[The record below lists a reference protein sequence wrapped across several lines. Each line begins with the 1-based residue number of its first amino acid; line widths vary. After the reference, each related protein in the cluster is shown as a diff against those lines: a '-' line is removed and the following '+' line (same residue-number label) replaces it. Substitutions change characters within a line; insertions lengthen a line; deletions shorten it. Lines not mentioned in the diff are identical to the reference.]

1 MGNVV
6 VNGAHDSRLVLMRGS
21 RHLKQ
26 IVSTKGIYGVGMVL
40 LAALISP
47 ADSTAGPVVEQ
58 RIERIRNALLPP
70 VLVQGES
77 TPSTSLASRMESLH
91 VPGVSVAVIHGGK
104 LEWARGFG
112 VTKIGG
118 PPVTP
123 ETLFQAASI
132 TKPVTTLAVMSLVQ
146 SGKLDLDTDVN
157 QYLKSWK
164 VPTNEFTLQAKVTLR
179 GLLTHSAGITVH
191 GFRGYAAD
199 QPIPTLLQVLNGEP
213 PANSPAIR
221 VDTVP
226 GKTWR
231 YSGGGFVIAQQVLT
245 DVTGVAFPKLMQ
257 DLILRP
263 LRMTYSTYDQP
274 LPPKLLSN
282 AATPYRADGT
292 AVQGGP
298 HIYPEL
304 GPAGLWTTPSDLAKY
319 AIGIQEALSGKS
331 RRPLSAA
338 TARAML
344 VPAYNQQ
351 ALGLVVGGS
360 NARKYFNHGGAN
372 FGYRCLLV
380 AYQDGDGAVVMTNS
394 DNGDPLIREII
405 RTVAH
410 EYVWPDY
417 APPVRTL
424 ATIDP
429 TSFDSYVGAYRFV
442 AGSTVT
448 FWRDGDHF
456 KNRIFGQAVVEM
468 FPTSE
473 HEYFEKVVDAR
484 WTFPT
489 ADHLTVTLH
498 QNNREQVVERLGDTE
513 GRAALDFSRATEKR
527 FLDQTARPES
537 EAALRRLITGLA
549 NGTPNYD
556 EMVPAFAEVNRQELP
571 MLQAAITRLGA
582 LQSMSFKSVGAAG
595 QDIYDVQFEHG
606 SREFRILLESD
617 GRIHAAEFSP

>member
-1 MGNVV
+1 M
-6 VNGAHDSRLVLMRGS
+6 
-21 RHLKQ
+21 KQ
-26 IVSTKGIYGVGMVL
+26 TVSAKGFYRIGMVL
-40 LAALISP
+40 LAVLISP
-47 ADSTAGPVVEQ
+47 AVSTAGPGIDQ
-58 RIERIRNALLPP
+58 RIERIQDALLPP

-77 TPSTSLASRMESLH
+77 TPLTSLTARMEALH
-91 VPGVSVAVIHGGK
+91 VPGVSIAVIHGGK

-132 TKPVTTLAVMSLVQ
+132 SKPVTTLAVLSLVQ

-157 QYLKSWK
+157 QYLKTWK
-164 VPTNEFTLQAKVTLR
+164 VPANEFTQQTKVTLR
-179 GLLTHSAGITVH
+179 GLLTHSAGVTVH

-199 QPIPTLLQVLNGEP
+199 EPIPTLIQVLNGEP
-213 PANSPAIR
+213 PANSSAIR

-245 DVTGVAFPKLMQ
+245 DVTGVAFPKLMH

-263 LRMTYSTYDQP
+263 LRMTYSSYDQP
-274 LPPKLLSN
+274 LPPKLLPH

-292 AVQGGP
+292 PVPGGP

-319 AIGIQEALSGKS
+319 AIGIQAALSGKS

-344 VPAYNQQ
+344 VPLYNQQ
-351 ALGLVVGGS
+351 ALGLIVGGS
-360 NARKYFNHGGAN
+360 TAHKYFNHGGVN

-380 AYQDGDGAVVMTNS
+380 AYQDSDGVVVMTNS
-394 DNGDPLIREII
+394 DNGDPLIRQIV

-410 EYVWPDY
+410 EYGWPDY
-417 APPVRTL
+417 APPIRTL
-424 ATIDP
+424 AAIDSK
-429 TSFDSYVGAYRFV
+429 SFDPYVGAYRF
-442 AGSTVT
+442 ASGPTVT

-484 WTFPT
+484 WIFAT
-489 ADHLTVTLH
+489 ADNLTVTLY
-498 QNNREQVVERLGDTE
+498 QNNREQVVQRLGDAE
-513 GRAALDFSRATEKR
+513 GRAALDFSMATEKR
-527 FLDQTARPES
+527 FLDQTAAPDS

-549 NGTPNYD
+549 NGTPKYD
-556 EMVPAFAEVNRQELP
+556 EMVPAFADVSRQELP
-571 MLQAAITRLGA
+571 MLQAAITRLGP
-582 LQSMSFKSVGAAG
+582 LRSMSFRSVGAAG

-606 SREFRILLESD
+606 SREFRILLELD